1 MKKII
6 GLIFILIMLCPMSL
20 AETFNDVSGSWAKEY
35 IEKAVENGLFSGYPD
50 GSFKPEKNISRI
62 EYITVVNK
70 VLSIYTLLPEA
81 DYSKVY
87 VYPDVKEVTWAENTY
102 NQFMTRVNLYG
113 SVADNY
119 YGAEEMQKIFGEKFE
134 PYKSITREE
143 AVAIISLFIKDE
155 ARVGLEDKFNDIG
168 SATFPESIKVSNKIG
183 IINGYPDGTFRPFK
197 NITRAEASV
206 ILLNFNNVSAYM
218 KDVKR
223 SVPVDK
229 YNEYLEPID
238 VLKKIIRYESLG
250 EFYNSFGYYKSS
262 IALSYEKYMANSLVR
277 AYTDQSAK
285 LDTFEFSLE
294 KLSETEAIVH
304 YHSSLSEYQFS
315 KKFYKIN
322 DKWYADFSTDISL

>member
-20 AETFNDVSGSWAKEY
+20 AETFNDVSGSWAEEY

-155 ARVGLEDKFNDIG
+155 VRVDLEDKFNDIG

-183 IINGYPDGTFRPFK
+183 IISGYPDGTFRPFK